1 MFICL
6 FLVLQKPCR
15 GQWHLTLSPRV
26 SAKQLDGTPRKTFLL
41 GPVKMTPT
49 FLWHSMILWPVEITL
64 SASLKVKER
73 WQAKGGGGGSEWP
86 ALCSQDLY
94 NLRAEMPAEHSIHPW
109 GLQSYTFPHVPTED
123 TWTPG
128 WKLEGFLLFLI
139 PQAKAFF
146 PKTFP
151 CNRNKTLDE

>member
-1 MFICL
+1 
-6 FLVLQKPCR
+6 
-15 GQWHLTLSPRV
+15 
-26 SAKQLDGTPRKTFLL
+26 
-41 GPVKMTPT
+41 
-49 FLWHSMILWPVEITL
+49 MILWPVEITL

-123 TWTPG
+123 T
-128 WKLEGFLLFLI
+128 
-139 PQAKAFF
+139 
-146 PKTFP
+146 
-151 CNRNKTLDE
+151 